1 MRNFPEATPK
11 TVPVTERA
19 YYQAR
24 VAAAINH
31 KSLGDWLEEAI
42 IEKVHREHHPSV
54 QESRSGGPGWSE
66 ND

>member
-1 MRNFPEATPK
+1 MENFPEATPRA
-11 TVPVTERA
+11 VPVTERA

-24 VAAAINH
+24 VAAAINQ

-42 IEKVHREHHPSV
+42 IEKVHREHRPPV
-54 QESRSGGPGWSE
+54 QRTRGGGPAWSE

>member
-1 MRNFPEATPK
+1 MENFPEATPK
-11 TVPVTERA
+11 TVPITERA

-24 VAAAINH
+24 VAAAINQ

-42 IEKVHREHHPSV
+42 IEKVSREHRPAV
-54 QESRSGGPGWSE
+54 QRSRNGGAWSE